1 MLQTFILTP
10 LYLMSFL
17 LVFCTAVDII
27 SADLS
32 NISNVKGIYNCIKMK
47 INIVLALVAAFVYV
61 ILMSIIV
68 VLINLF

>member
-10 LYLMSFL
+10 LYLMSSL